1 MKRRVL
7 AALLSCALMLCLA
20 GCGSGTAVYV
30 QSVQRLAGMGGIA
43 PGDRFAGLV
52 VSENVTQIKKDSDK
66 TVKELMVK
74 EGDDVGAG
82 QELVSYD
89 TDQLQLA
96 LDKQLL
102 ELEQLKAS
110 VESFKAKIAALEKE
124 RASVKEASRLQYT
137 LEIQTAQVDMKEAE
151 LNIKA
156 KETEIG
162 RSDNLLENALVVSP
176 INGRIQAINESGTGQ
191 NGEPAA
197 YITIQ
202 QIGSYRIK
210 GIIGELQR
218 GGIVEGDRI
227 RILSR
232 TDDSRSWSGT
242 VTLVDYENPSQGS
255 DFDRYYGMAVD
266 EMTASSKY
274 PFYVEPDSTE
284 GLMLGQ
290 HVYMELEQEEG
301 QPAGIG
307 ISSAFVCYDDDGN
320 AYVWAEKNGRLEK
333 REVTLGEYNPMAD
346 LQEITRGITL
356 EDYLAF
362 PDEEL
367 CTEGAP
373 TTRDEP
379 EPAAEEGGVA

>member
-1 MKRRVL
+1 
-7 AALLSCALMLCLA
+7 
-20 GCGSGTAVYV
+20 
-30 QSVQRLAGMGGIA
+30 
-43 PGDRFAGLV
+43 
-52 VSENVTQIKKDSDK
+52 
-66 TVKELMVK
+66 
-74 EGDDVGAG
+74 
-82 QELVSYD
+82 
-89 TDQLQLA
+89 
-96 LDKQLL
+96 
-102 ELEQLKAS
+102 
-110 VESFKAKIAALEKE
+110 
-124 RASVKEASRLQYT
+124 
-137 LEIQTAQVDMKEAE
+137 
-151 LNIKA
+151 
-156 KETEIG
+156 
-162 RSDNLLENALVVSP
+162 
-176 INGRIQAINESGTGQ
+176 
-191 NGEPAA
+191 
-197 YITIQ
+197 
-202 QIGSYRIK
+202 
-210 GIIGELQR
+210 
-218 GGIVEGDRI
+218 
-227 RILSR
+227 
-232 TDDSRSWSGT
+232 
-242 VTLVDYENPSQGS
+242 
-255 DFDRYYGMAVD
+255 
-266 EMTASSKY
+266 MTASSKY